1 MSVEV
6 GVLFASIPG
15 LDAVANCVEINS
27 FRMSKGL
34 RSAGSHDCCGHCCS
48 VVILVVGGG
57 KETGKVV
64 LLHII

>member
-1 MSVEV
+1 MNGYLMV
-6 GVLFASIPG
+6 GLASH
-15 LDAVANCVEINS
+15 S
-27 FRMSKGL
+27 
-34 RSAGSHDCCGHCCS
+34 CS